1 MPSWHVI
8 TSSSL
13 PFAKRIHWL
22 FILRYV
28 WIHET
33 DQLTVHPG
41 HVITYSSL
49 QSTTKINWLCILGM
63 RLTLH
68 RYSLRERLIDC
79 AFLACDYLF
88 VVTFREKEFIDSAFS
103 ACDYLFIVAFR
114 KKFNCL
120 CILGKWLPLHWHVP
134 RERLIDC
141 AFLAKDY
148 LFIVTFPN
156 KFNWLC
162 ILGIWLHRHRYV
174 PQKKINWLGVLGMGL
189 PLHRYVPQERL
200 IDCAFLACDYF
211 FIVTFP

>member
-1 MPSWHVI
+1 MHSWHVI
-8 TSSSL
+8 TS
-13 PFAKRIHWL
+13 
-22 FILRYV
+22 
-28 WIHET
+28 
-33 DQLTVHPG
+33 
-41 HVITYSSL
+41 SSL

-200 IDCAFLACDYF
+200 IDCAFLACDYL
-211 FIVTFP
+211 FIVTFPKKFNWLCILGI